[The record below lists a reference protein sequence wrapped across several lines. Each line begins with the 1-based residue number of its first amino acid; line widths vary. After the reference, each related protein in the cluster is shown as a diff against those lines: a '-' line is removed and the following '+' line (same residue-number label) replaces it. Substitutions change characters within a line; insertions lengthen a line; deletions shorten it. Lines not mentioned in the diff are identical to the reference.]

1 MSLRRAILAAT
12 GIAAGVMALIVVLGV
27 MGGLQ
32 KGYIDSIL
40 EISSFHLRVEVP
52 EFFVV
57 NSLDTLR
64 SIPGVES
71 AVAFKET
78 HVLAMGPSGKA
89 LTLNLR
95 AFQDGS
101 SRFDPSLASALG
113 LSARDELPQKG
124 HLILGKEAASALGAR
139 EGTSIELFGM
149 SKSADEGILPLKRF
163 IPLGVTFNSGYYEF
177 DSSMGFI
184 SLRSSDGT
192 EGLFS
197 SSRPT
202 IGIKLKNR
210 YQDYRIAKEI
220 QSILPPDAS
229 SVLSWREFNRSFFGA
244 LRTEKTIMM
253 ILISLIFVV
262 VGINIFHAM
271 RRTIAAKMSDI
282 AVLKACGA
290 SNADIRGIF
299 VIDGIFIGISGALA
313 GSALGLLLIA
323 NINRIMDAA
332 AFLLRAF
339 YSLLTAVGLSSP
351 KGDFRLFSPA
361 YFYIEAIP
369 VSISFAE
376 LLYIAMV
383 AIASTVMAAL
393 LAGRRVSAAKPSEV
407 LRHE

>member
-1 MSLRRAILAAT
+1 MSLRRALLAAA
-12 GIAAGVMALIVVLGV
+12 GIAAGVTALIVVLGV

-40 EISSFHLRVEVP
+40 EISSFHLRVDVP
-52 EFFVV
+52 ESFIGAP
-57 NSLDTLR
+57 LDQLR

-95 AFQDGS
+95 AFEEGT
-101 SRFDPSLASALG
+101 SRLDPSLAKALG
-113 LSARDELPQKG
+113 LSSRDELPEKG
-124 HLILGKEAASALGAR
+124 RMILGKEAAAALGAS
-139 EGTSIELFGM
+139 EGTSIELFGIT
-149 SKSADEGILPLKRF
+149 KSADEGILPLKRF
-163 IPLGVTFNSGYYEF
+163 MPLGMTFASGYYEF

-184 SLRSSDGT
+184 SLETSEGR

-210 YQDYRIAKEI
+210 YQDYRIAREI
-220 QSILPPDAS
+220 QSMLPGEAGAI
-229 SVLSWREFNRSFFGA
+229 LSWREFNRSFFGA

-271 RRTIAAKMSDI
+271 RRSIAAKMSDI

-290 SNADIRGIF
+290 SDADIRTIF
-299 VIDGIFIGISGALA
+299 VLDGVFIGISGALV
-313 GSALGLLLIA
+313 GSALGLLLMA
-323 NINRIMDAA
+323 NINGILDLA
-332 AFLLRAF
+332 AFLLRSF
-339 YSLLTAVGLSSP
+339 YSLVSALGLSSP

-376 LLYIAMV
+376 LFYIAVV
-383 AIASTVMAAL
+383 AIASTAIAAL